1 MKGQKRELA
10 NIRRRLG
17 LSQKAFAAKVGCK
30 GSCISMIEKGERLS
44 SYELMCRI
52 EDFLGMSHRD
62 FLKFSTDSEESQVDD
77 NKKAKGKAKNADK

>member
-17 LSQKAFAAKVGCK
+17 LSQRAFAEKVGCK

-62 FLKFSTDSEESQVDD
+62 FLKFSTDSEESQDDD
-77 NKKAKGKAKNADK
+77 NKKATGKTKNTDK